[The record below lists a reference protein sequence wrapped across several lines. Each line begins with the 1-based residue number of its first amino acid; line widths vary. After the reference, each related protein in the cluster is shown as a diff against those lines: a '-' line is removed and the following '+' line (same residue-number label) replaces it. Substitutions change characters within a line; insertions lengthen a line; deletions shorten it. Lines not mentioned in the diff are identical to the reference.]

1 MKQLSIDEKLEIR
14 NKAKAEINRISNI
27 ENSEQFV
34 ENMKKIEV
42 FKNKF
47 LKCKRAYKIILQVHQ
62 KNKNREYNLDRL
74 KIDMRQVPD
83 ALNYVGYN
91 FDTTLLDRLFGTYR
105 NGTYRKL
112 HFFSAKDI
120 RNNLSHAFEQ
130 KYIDELIHRYN
141 ELNKDMDTFLN
152 TILEFDDV
160 A

>member
-34 ENMKKIEV
+34 ENMKKIEI

-47 LKCKRAYKIILQVHQ
+47 LKCERAYKIVLQVHQ

-74 KIDMRQVPD
+74 KIDMRQVPN
-83 ALNYVGYN
+83 ALNYVGYD
-91 FDTTLLDRLFGTYR
+91 FDITLLDRLFGTYK
-105 NGTYRKL
+105 KL

-130 KYIDELIHRYN
+130 KYIDELIHRYT
-141 ELNKDMDTFLN
+141 ELNKDMDIFLN
-152 TILEFDDV
+152 TILEFDEV
-160 A
+160 V